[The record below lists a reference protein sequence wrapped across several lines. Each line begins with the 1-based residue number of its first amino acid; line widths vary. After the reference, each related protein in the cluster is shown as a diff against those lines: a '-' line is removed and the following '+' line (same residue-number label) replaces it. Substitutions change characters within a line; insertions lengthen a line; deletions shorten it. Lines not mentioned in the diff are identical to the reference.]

1 MDGDRPAGTTAGA
14 AAGYSAAA
22 STDPGAGTAPP
33 ADRVPVPLRRNRDFN
48 LLWSGQA
55 VSLLGTQMSVV
66 AYPLLVLAA
75 TGSAAQAGIV
85 GGATLIGALVMLL
98 PAGVVADHYPRKRL
112 LVITSAVQMTV
123 VATVVPAALTHHV
136 YLAHLASVGL
146 IQGCASAFYLGASRG
161 SVRRVVPPEQ
171 LQAAMSRIFA
181 RDQAAALVGP
191 PAGGALFGL
200 AQFLP
205 FAADSA
211 SFGAI
216 AATAALIR
224 ARLDPD
230 PAGQGGAGQSGAGQ
244 GGADEPREP
253 VRRAV
258 TKGVRFVLSQP
269 YLRTVAIWATAVN
282 SIAAGMLLMVIVLAR
297 SKGATPLV
305 IGGMMSVN
313 AACGLGGALA
323 APRLNQLIGGRR
335 MALTTSWLLPA
346 CAVGI
351 AYAPSVWLIALLGAL
366 TTFTIMPV
374 NVAFQAR
381 AARITPDDLQ
391 AQAGN
396 AQQLFAIS
404 LSWLAPPV
412 FGVLTDS
419 MSARSAMLIAA
430 GLYLSTAIW
439 LQRSAELHRLDEQLA
454 PAAAR

>member
-1 MDGDRPAGTTAGA
+1 VDADQPPGPAADMVAGSGA
-14 AAGYSAAA
+14 A
-22 STDPGAGTAPP
+22 PGAAPGVGTARTPGP
-33 ADRVPVPLRRNRDFN
+33 APVPLRRNRDFS

-66 AYPLLVLAA
+66 AYPLLVLSA

-85 GGATLIGALVMLL
+85 GGATLIGSLVMLL
-98 PAGVVADHYPRKRL
+98 PAGVVADHYPRKRI
-112 LVITSAVQMTV
+112 LVITAVTQMIV

-161 SVRRVVPPEQ
+161 SIRRIVPAEQ
-171 LQAAMSRIFA
+171 LPAAMSRTLA
-181 RDQAAALVGP
+181 RDQAAALAGP

-216 AATAALIR
+216 AAAAALIR

-230 PAGQGGAGQSGAGQ
+230 PAGDGAK
-244 GGADEPREP
+244 REP
-253 VRRAV
+253 VRHAV
-258 TKGVRFVLSQP
+258 TRGVRFVFGQP
-269 YLRTVAIWATAVN
+269 YLRTVAIWATTINAV
-282 SIAAGMLLMVIVLAR
+282 AAGMLLMVIVLAR
-297 SKGATPLV
+297 SKGATPVV

-313 AACGLGGALA
+313 AACGLAGALA
-323 APRLNQLIGGRR
+323 APRLNKLIGGRR

-381 AARITPDDLQ
+381 AARITPDHLQ

-404 LSWLAPPV
+404 LSWMAPPV
-412 FGVLTDS
+412 FGLLTDS
-419 MSARSAMLIAA
+419 IGARSAMLIAA
-430 GLYLSTAIW
+430 GMYFCTAVW
-439 LQRSAELHRLDEQLA
+439 LQRSTELHGLDEQLTA
-454 PAAAR
+454 GRAR

>member
-1 MDGDRPAGTTAGA
+1 MGQA
-14 AAGYSAAA
+14 
-22 STDPGAGTAPP
+22 
-33 ADRVPVPLRRNRDFN
+33 PVPLRRNRDFN

-66 AYPLLVLAA
+66 AYPLLILAA

-85 GGATLIGALVMLL
+85 GGATLVGALVMLL
-98 PAGVVADHYPRKRL
+98 PAGVVADHYPRKRI
-112 LVITSAVQMTV
+112 LVITSAVQMIV

-146 IQGCASAFYLGASRG
+146 IQGAASAFYLGASRG
-161 SVRRVVPPEQ
+161 SVRRIVPPEQ
-171 LQAAMSRIFA
+171 LQAAMSRISA

-205 FAADSA
+205 FAADSV

-216 AATAALIR
+216 AAAAALIR

-230 PAGQGGAGQSGAGQ
+230 PVGLRSAAGQ
-244 GGADEPREP
+244 REP

-258 TKGVRFVLSQP
+258 TRGVRFVVSQP

-282 SIAAGMLLMVIVLAR
+282 SVAAGMLLMVIVLAR
-297 SKGATPLV
+297 GKGATPVV
-305 IGGMMSVN
+305 IGGMMSIN
-313 AACGLGGALA
+313 AACGLAGALA
-323 APRLNQLIGGRR
+323 APRLNKLIGGRR
-335 MALTTSWLLPA
+335 MALITSWLLPT

-351 AYAPSVWLIALLGAL
+351 AYAPSVWLIALIGAL

-381 AARITPDDLQ
+381 AARITPDEMQ

-419 MSARSAMLIAA
+419 IGARSAMLIAA
-430 GLYLSTAIW
+430 ALYFLTAVW
-439 LQRSAELHRLDEQLA
+439 LQRNAELHGLDEQLTRR
-454 PAAAR
+454 AAG